1 MRLSKYNTFIASKKL
16 GCFVYNA
23 LSNTLIEM
31 DEAHYALLSSFQGGH
46 GSAFD
51 ADKDFY
57 DLLRKHFVL
66 AEPDEEQD
74 QLFVQHYQRQA
85 QCFKS
90 SSLVLTI
97 APTLRCNFRCPYCFE
112 SSQATGRSM
121 DADTTKRLAQWIQT
135 HQDINKLQVTW
146 YGGEP
151 LLAFET
157 ICELTESFKALD
169 LQYANASLITNGYL
183 LDEQKIKKLN
193 ELRITSV
200 QITLDG
206 PQEVHD
212 SRRFLAGGGP
222 TFERIIQNIRHLM
235 HSDYSGHCMV
245 RVNVDRNNIQDY
257 LQLRDQLHQEFQGR
271 QLFVYPGHVEAA
283 ETNISGRGS
292 CLDMAE
298 WADFNLRLY
307 HEHLVRPPGGI
318 FPKEPAGG
326 MCIATRHNGFV
337 VGPEG
342 ELYKCWDDVGQEE
355 MIVGSIHAEKTI
367 TNPVLQA
374 RYASGLD
381 AYSDP
386 ECRDCHVLPICGG
399 GCVNKRLRSKLR
411 GHQGLAYCSPFKN
424 HLHKYLEACIDAVR
438 SQEVCSQLL
447 TPGSVEPQDP
457 GFRVI
462 FPQQEE

>member
-1 MRLSKYNTFIASKKL
+1 MRLSKYNTFITSKNL

-31 DEAHYALLSSFQGGH
+31 DEAHYALLSNFQSGH
-46 GSAFD
+46 GTAFD
-51 ADKDFY
+51 ADEDFY

-74 QLFVQHYQRQA
+74 QLFVQHSQRLA

-90 SSLVLTI
+90 SSLALTI

-121 DADTTKRLAQWIQT
+121 DADTRKRLVEWIQQ

-169 LQYANASLITNGYL
+169 LQYANAGLITNGYL
-183 LDEQKIKKLN
+183 LDEQKIDKLN

-222 TFERIIQNIRHLM
+222 TYERIIQNIRHLM

-245 RVNVDRNNIQDY
+245 RVNVDRNNIQGY

-298 WADFNLRLY
+298 WADFNLKLY
-307 HEHLVRPPGGI
+307 HEYLVRPPGGI
-318 FPKEPAGG
+318 FPKGPTGG

-342 ELYKCWDDVGQEE
+342 ELYKCWDDVGQED

-386 ECRDCHVLPICGG
+386 ECMDCPVLPICGG
-399 GCVNKRLRSKLR
+399 GCVNKRLRSKFY
-411 GHQGLAYCSPFKN
+411 GHQGVAYCSPFKN
-424 HLHKYLEACIDAVR
+424 HLRKYLEACIDAVR
-438 SQEVCSQLL
+438 SQEICSQVL
-447 TPGSVEPQDP
+447 TPGRVRAENP
-457 GFRVI
+457 GFQVI